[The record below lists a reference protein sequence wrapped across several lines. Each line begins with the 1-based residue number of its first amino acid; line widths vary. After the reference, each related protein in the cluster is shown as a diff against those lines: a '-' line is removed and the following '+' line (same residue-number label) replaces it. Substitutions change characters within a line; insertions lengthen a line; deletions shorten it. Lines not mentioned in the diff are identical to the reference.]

1 MTEHC
6 ITQQA
11 QFITQFT
18 IINNELHFT
27 FKTHFPNASLFSLQP
42 HMLKHLQH
50 IYCNNHI
57 QLCMDT
63 TLLVHFRFTCVS
75 LTTSMIPSSNR
86 IQNGDI
92 LVQANPREPRQE
104 AQLTLTTRSTLT
116 RPCRIS
122 DGLTAHTTLTKAIKY
137 SNI

>member
-92 LVQANPREPRQE
+92 LVQANPGEPRKWLLKWRE
-104 AQLTLTTRSTLT
+104 RLVGLLCPRHLGGAL
-116 RPCRIS
+116 S
-122 DGLTAHTTLTKAIKY
+122 DDAV
-137 SNI
+137 